1 MSNVKITIIGVGA
14 IGTSLGLALKQ
25 TDDPPRLIAHDKDPL
40 HTRQAL
46 KMGAF
51 DKSEWNLINA
61 VDNADLIVLALPAD
75 AVRPTLE
82 AIAADL
88 KPDAVLTDTLSTKA
102 DILQMATELLPP
114 TVHFV
119 GGHPIVLPGGSGPEH
134 ASADLFKNALYCL
147 TPAPNVAPEAVQL
160 VDNFVSLVGGTPFYL
175 DPLEHDGLVS
185 TVNDLPLLLSVAL
198 AHNAS
203 QSPTWKETRKL
214 AGNTFAQM
222 TAGAAMDATAL
233 AAMMRANRINLVR
246 RIESIIGT
254 LKQAQSLLENDDPA
268 GFESFV
274 EKAITARAAWL
285 ADFEGNK
292 LSTLY
297 EKPIETVKKENMFAQ
312 LLQFGKR
319 RK

>member
-114 TVHFV
+114 HRPFCRWTPDCAARRQRTGARQRGFVQKCAVLSHPRAECRAGSGAV
-119 GGHPIVLPGGSGPEH
+119 GG
-134 ASADLFKNALYCL
+134 
-147 TPAPNVAPEAVQL
+147 
-160 VDNFVSLVGGTPFYL
+160 
-175 DPLEHDGLVS
+175 
-185 TVNDLPLLLSVAL
+185 
-198 AHNAS
+198 
-203 QSPTWKETRKL
+203 
-214 AGNTFAQM
+214 
-222 TAGAAMDATAL
+222 
-233 AAMMRANRINLVR
+233 
-246 RIESIIGT
+246 
-254 LKQAQSLLENDDPA
+254 
-268 GFESFV
+268 
-274 EKAITARAAWL
+274 
-285 ADFEGNK
+285 
-292 LSTLY
+292 
-297 EKPIETVKKENMFAQ
+297 
-312 LLQFGKR
+312 
-319 RK
+319 